1 MTEKMDIRKPR
12 LPSDVGWHD
21 IEISDNKTQNL
32 VWWNERNGRDLDK
45 PTRKRKR
52 PPLLRD
58 DRCQA
63 ETCGRVEGRGACG
76 RGLMLEVLTLTRE
89 ERIGRKR

>member
-45 PTRKRKR
+45 PRRKRMR
-52 PPLLRD
+52 RRAPAHQD
-58 DRCQA
+58 EHCW
-63 ETCGRVEGRGACG
+63 
-76 RGLMLEVLTLTRE
+76 
-89 ERIGRKR
+89 RKR

>member
-12 LPSDVGWHD
+12 LPSDDGWHD

-32 VWWNERNGRDLDK
+32 VWWNERNGRDPDK

-52 PPLLRD
+52 GQRYSGTTSVRRKPAGASRAGPA
-58 DRCQA
+58 A
-63 ETCGRVEGRGACG
+63 EG
-76 RGLMLEVLTLTRE
+76 
-89 ERIGRKR
+89 

>member
-52 PPLLRD
+52 GQRYSGTTGVRRKPAGVPRAGPA
-58 DRCQA
+58 A
-63 ETCGRVEGRGACG
+63 EG
-76 RGLMLEVLTLTRE
+76 
-89 ERIGRKR
+89 

>member
-32 VWWNERNGRDLDK
+32 VWWSERNGRDLDK

-52 PPLLRD
+52 GQQEDQPVEAGN
-58 DRCQA
+58 QA
-63 ETCGRVEGRGACG
+63 TS
-76 RGLMLEVLTLTRE
+76 T
-89 ERIGRKR
+89 K

>member
-32 VWWNERNGRDLDK
+32 VWWNERNGRDLCAKHD
-45 PTRKRKR
+45 PTDYKAKWMAAQ
-52 PPLLRD
+52 LGGGGSVNL
-58 DRCQA
+58 
-63 ETCGRVEGRGACG
+63 
-76 RGLMLEVLTLTRE
+76 
-89 ERIGRKR
+89 